1 MDGGRLGVHAAWQC
15 RVATHANVNHAPRK
29 RMHLWICRGRVSD
42 DSAKSGRLG
51 PILCHNDWFIRCAPL
66 GDSPQCFVLLAP
78 PPHSEFITFSV
89 IVLSGSELKGSITFD
104 GPIDTAKEIPGK
116 RLHEASESYRYNPA
130 RKDETLV
137 FGSLVDFEHL
147 NPIKNQKAAE
157 TDEEQEEV
165 VSDEESVAERR
176 ARRARE
182 RKKALEK
189 RQKEQE
195 DMMHQRRA
203 VREEGDPFQKTYKAK
218 TSGWYRFCVTA
229 SWNNIDVEIDLRRA
243 EEMGGVGENGHVYTL
258 EEKALAEEENL
269 MEEDTAE
276 KEGVSEED
284 FKATQD
290 KLKTLRRLLGK

>member
-1 MDGGRLGVHAAWQC
+1 M
-15 RVATHANVNHAPRK
+15 
-29 RMHLWICRGRVSD
+29 
-42 DSAKSGRLG
+42 
-51 PILCHNDWFIRCAPL
+51 
-66 GDSPQCFVLLAP
+66 
-78 PPHSEFITFSV
+78 
-89 IVLSGSELKGSITFD
+89 SGSELKGSITFD
-104 GPIDTAKEIPGK
+104 GPIDTAEQIAGK

-157 TDEEQEEV
+157 AEDDEEEV
-165 VSDEESVAERR
+165 ATEEESVAERR

-218 TSGWYRFCVTA
+218 KSGWYRFCVTA
-229 SWNNIDVEIDLRRA
+229 SWNNIDVELDLRRA
-243 EEMGGVGENGHVYTL
+243 NEMGGVGENGHVYTL

-284 FKATQD
+284 FKSTQE
-290 KLKTLRRLLGK
+290 KLKTLRRLLGTSDKQCMDSGFFSSLTCCIAPVIDS